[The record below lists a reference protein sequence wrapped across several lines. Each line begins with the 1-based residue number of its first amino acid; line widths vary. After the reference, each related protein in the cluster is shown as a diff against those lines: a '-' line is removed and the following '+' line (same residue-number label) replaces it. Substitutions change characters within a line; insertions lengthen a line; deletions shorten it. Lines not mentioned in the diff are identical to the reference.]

1 MKGKNVSFVNTNR
14 ERCRVCYTCVRE
26 CPAKAIRISDGQAD
40 IISERC
46 ISCGNC
52 IRVCSQGAKNLVRTT
67 GDVEAI
73 LEVRDARVA
82 AIVAPSFAAE
92 FHEMPFDIL
101 VGMIRKLGFYMVN
114 EVAFGADLVARE
126 YRNIL
131 NNDKDNRY
139 IATTCP
145 AVVSFIEKYN
155 PSLVPYLAPVV
166 SPMIATARAIRKL
179 AGEDIKMVFIGPC
192 IAKKVEGTSDVLEG
206 EIDATI
212 TFLELREM
220 FEEHGITPDN
230 VEPSDFDPPHGRIG
244 MIFPVSGGMLQT
256 AQIGENIVS
265 GDAVKAEGRTMFQE
279 AIKEFEN
286 GQLDA
291 RLLEVL
297 CCDGC
302 IMGAGMT
309 TKEAMFKRRSYVSK
323 YVKERL
329 SSLSL
334 RKWEIHI
341 DYFKDLDLSRHF
353 ATNDQRVGFVTPDI
367 DLTPILERLGKKDE
381 SDFLNCGACGYDT
394 CMDHAIAIYRGLAED
409 EMCLPYT
416 IEKLRKINW
425 ELETTNTRLADT
437 QQQLMQSERLA
448 SMAQMATGI
457 AHEVNNPLS
466 VVLMYSHLLMD
477 KCESDTQM
485 KEDLSMIAEQADRC
499 KKIVAGLLNFARQNK
514 VAFSQVDIR
523 DVIEKSLQTVPAPSN
538 IKVVTNFNLENNSC
552 ELDKDQMVQVFTN
565 LISNAYAAMPDGG
578 QLTITTDG
586 NEFQLQ
592 VKVKDTGVGIPQENM
607 KKLFQPFFTTKQIG
621 KGTGLG
627 LAVTY
632 GIVKMHKGDIK
643 VDSNSNPALGS
654 TGTTFTVTVPRVGR
668 KE

>member
-1 MKGKNVSFVNTNR
+1 MKGKNFSFVNTNR

-26 CPAKAIRISDGQAD
+26 CPAKAIRISDGQAE
-40 IISERC
+40 IMTERC

-52 IRVCSQGAKNLVRTT
+52 IKVCSQGAKNLVRTT
-67 GDVEAI
+67 NDVKAI
-73 LEVRDARVA
+73 LQEGSRAA
-82 AIVAPSFAAE
+82 AIVAPSFAAD
-92 FHEMPFDIL
+92 FQDIPHEKL

-114 EVAFGADLVARE
+114 EVAFGADLVARA
-126 YRNIL
+126 YRDLL
-131 NNDKDNRY
+131 NNASDKRY

-145 AVVSFIEKYN
+145 AAVSFIEKYN
-155 PSLVPYLAPVV
+155 PDLVQFLAPIV
-166 SPMIATARAIRKL
+166 SPMIATARAVRRL
-179 AGEDIKMVFIGPC
+179 AGEDLRMVFIGPC
-192 IAKKVEGTSDVLEG
+192 IAKKVESSSSVLTG
-206 EIDATI
+206 EIDASI

-220 FEEHGITPDN
+220 FEEAEITP
-230 VEPSDFDPPHGRIG
+230 ESAESSDFDPPYGRIG

-256 AQIGENIVS
+256 AQIGENIVA
-265 GDAVKAEGRTMFQE
+265 GDAVKAEGRTRFQE
-279 AIKEFEN
+279 AIKEFEF

-291 RLLEVL
+291 RLLEIL

-309 TKEAMFKRRSYVSK
+309 TKDPMFKRRSYVSK

-329 SSLSL
+329 SQQSL
-334 RKWEIHI
+334 RKWEIHM
-341 DYFKDLDLSRHF
+341 DYFKDLDLKRSF
-353 ATNDQRVGFVTPDI
+353 ESNDQRVGFVTPDV
-367 DLTPILERLGKKDE
+367 DLAPILERLGKKTE

-394 CMDHAIAIYRGLAED
+394 CLDHAIAIYRGLAED

-416 IEKLRKINW
+416 IDKLRKINW

-477 KCESDTQM
+477 KCDQDMQM
-485 KEDLSMIAEQADRC
+485 KEDLQMIAEQADRC
-499 KKIVAGLLNFARQNK
+499 KKIVSGLLNFARQNK
-514 VAFSQVDIR
+514 VTFTLVDIS
-523 DVIEKSLQTVPAPSN
+523 DIIEKSLQTVPAPLN
-538 IKVVTNFNLENNSC
+538 IKIVIQHKMENNAC

-565 LISNAYAAMPDGG
+565 LISNAYAAMPEGG
-578 QLTITTDG
+578 TLTITTDG
-586 NEFQLQ
+586 NDFQVQ
-592 VKVKDTGVGIPQENM
+592 VKITDTGVGIPQENM

-632 GIVKMHKGDIK
+632 GIVKMHRGDIK
-643 VDSNSNPALGS
+643 VESNSNPAVGA

>member
-1 MKGKNVSFVNTNR
+1 
-14 ERCRVCYTCVRE
+14 
-26 CPAKAIRISDGQAD
+26 
-40 IISERC
+40 
-46 ISCGNC
+46 
-52 IRVCSQGAKNLVRTT
+52 VCSQGAKILLRTT
-67 GDVEAI
+67 NEVESI
-73 LEVRDARVA
+73 LTLNDTRVA
-82 AIVAPSFAAE
+82 ALVAPSFTAE
-92 FHEMPFDIL
+92 FPDIPFDKL
-101 VGMIRKLGFYMVN
+101 VGMIRQLGFYMVN

-131 NNDKDNRY
+131 NNQKDNRY

-166 SPMIATARAIRKL
+166 SPMIATARAVKRL
-179 AGEDIKMVFIGPC
+179 AGEDLKMVFIGPC
-192 IAKKVEGTSDVLEG
+192 IAKKVESAAEALEG

-220 FEEHGITPDN
+220 FASHGITPDD
-230 VEPSDFDPPHGRIG
+230 VEPSDFDPPNGRIG
-244 MIFPVSGGMLQT
+244 MIFPVAGGMLQT
-256 AQIGENIVS
+256 AQIGESIVS

-309 TKEAMFKRRSYVSK
+309 TKEPMFKRRSYVSK

-329 SSLSL
+329 STLSL
-334 RKWEIHI
+334 RKWEIHM
-341 DYFKDLDLSRHF
+341 DYFKDLDLSRSF
-353 ATNDQRVGFVTPDI
+353 ATNDQRVGFLTPEV
-367 DLTPILERLGKKDE
+367 DLAPILERLGKKDE

-409 EMCLPYT
+409 EMCLPFT

-477 KCESDTQM
+477 NCESDTQM
-485 KEDLSMIAEQADRC
+485 KEDLGMIAEQADRC

-523 DVIEKSLQTVPAPSN
+523 DVVEKSLQTVPAPPN
-538 IKVVTNFNLENNSC
+538 IKVTTIHKMENNSC
-552 ELDKDQMVQVFTN
+552 ELDKDQIVQVFTN
-565 LISNAYAAMPDGG
+565 LISNAYAAMPEGG
-578 QLTITTDG
+578 KLTITTDG
-586 NEFQLQ
+586 NDFQVHVL
-592 VKVKDTGVGIPQENM
+592 VSDSGIGIPQENI
-607 KKLFQPFFTTKQIG
+607 KKLYQPFFTTKQIG

-632 GIVKMHKGDIK
+632 GIIKMHKGDIK
-643 VDSNSNPALGS
+643 VDSNSNPAVGP